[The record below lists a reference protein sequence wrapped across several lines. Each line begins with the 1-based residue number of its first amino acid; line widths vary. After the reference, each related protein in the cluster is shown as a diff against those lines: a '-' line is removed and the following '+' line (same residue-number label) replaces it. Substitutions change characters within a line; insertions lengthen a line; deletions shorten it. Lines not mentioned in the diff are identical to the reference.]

1 MPRAARRLCPAPARA
16 VGVLTHAP
24 NSAPPERV
32 FSIMKRSF
40 DDEQTRSL
48 NDYVELSLL
57 TQYNK
62 RGRRVGA

>member
-1 MPRAARRLCPAPARA
+1 M
-16 VGVLTHAP
+16 LTHSP

-32 FSIMKRSF
+32 FSIMNHTF
-40 DDEQTRSL
+40 DESQTIAL